1 MSLGRMSLG
10 RMRSSVPIDSATCTR
25 LCSARSRWRGV
36 LVGGGAKESRSM
48 RRSNTAADIGW
59 TDGHTRASVA
69 SRSSHGTQN
78 FVPELGKSFLFYC
91 NPPNHRFTSRKS
103 ESVCRRCLYGSEC
116 RGVAVFVCLPKFYPG
131 TLPWY
136 SLAPAAGS
144 RGRRLKMLSSPGA
157 SPLCAVAVAWTVSQT
172 EQQTLRLPHY
182 PHAACVGLLVGI
194 CALLFLKIT
203 GRRRRF
209 SVTSASHYAGPTL
222 RRRFAVRQNR
232 EIQRNRTSRLRVTT
246 HTVGARRI
254 ARPLRA
260 GSEQTKERLVK
271 LHAAPVRAKH
281 HTRTTPT
288 GHHTHST
295 HPPTCATCGARSLT
309 RAAWPVRRL
318 ARHQHAYRHAYRA
331 LATALQRHRDHLLAH
346 PARRGLGRTLFAI
359 AVTLEGDGQQLSQ
372 RRVGAGSVCAESE
385 GSVSG
390 LQAVP
395 QRRVDLVLRASH
407 DRISKRFSR
416 LYHH

>member
-144 RGRRLKMLSSPGA
+144 RGRRLKMLSPPGA
-157 SPLCAVAVAWTVSQT
+157 SPLCAVAVAHGLSPKPNSKLSVS
-172 EQQTLRLPHY
+172 H
-182 PHAACVGLLVGI
+182 
-194 CALLFLKIT
+194 
-203 GRRRRF
+203 
-209 SVTSASHYAGPTL
+209 
-222 RRRFAVRQNR
+222 
-232 EIQRNRTSRLRVTT
+232 TT
-246 HTVGARRI
+246 HT
-254 ARPLRA
+254 RP
-260 GSEQTKERLVK
+260 V
-271 LHAAPVRAKH
+271 
-281 HTRTTPT
+281 
-288 GHHTHST
+288 
-295 HPPTCATCGARSLT
+295 
-309 RAAWPVRRL
+309 
-318 ARHQHAYRHAYRA
+318 
-331 LATALQRHRDHLLAH
+331 
-346 PARRGLGRTLFAI
+346 
-359 AVTLEGDGQQLSQ
+359 
-372 RRVGAGSVCAESE
+372 
-385 GSVSG
+385 SVS
-390 LQAVP
+390 
-395 QRRVDLVLRASH
+395 
-407 DRISKRFSR
+407 
-416 LYHH
+416 